1 MKLTSFIKNE
11 SWEDWY
17 VISATGKQYLITIDL
32 IEKTVYCTCPDFK
45 YRKDNLKFGGALL
58 TDKENHCKHIEYIL
72 RIRRVLDG

>member
-11 SWEDWY
+11 YWEDWY
-17 VISATGKQYLITIDL
+17 VLSATGKQYLITIDL

-58 TDKENHCKHIEYIL
+58 TDKDNHCKHIEYVL
-72 RIRRVLDG
+72 RVRRVLDG